1 MSWRMICHVIVSVF
15 LPKGNLGQPAAISIG
30 PNGPSSGL
38 NIRNVDQS
46 VQRYCHQALAD
57 ATKQSYGTA
66 VNCFLNFCTMYSL
79 TDPLPVSEATL
90 CYYAAFLGNQGLTPC
105 TIRSYLSALRTFQ
118 VLLGFLDPMDHT
130 SIPRLCL
137 VIASIDQVRNEHS
150 ASNQN
155 VSRQRLP
162 DTSH

>member
-1 MSWRMICHVIVSVF
+1 
-15 LPKGNLGQPAAISIG
+15 
-30 PNGPSSGL
+30 
-38 NIRNVDQS
+38 
-46 VQRYCHQALAD
+46 
-57 ATKQSYGTA
+57 
-66 VNCFLNFCTMYSL
+66 MYSL

-150 ASNQN
+150 TSNQN